1 MRIAVMG
8 AGGMGG
14 WLGAKLAA
22 NRNHVMFI
30 ARGAHLEAMRADGLV
45 VSGADSLRLANVVAT
60 DNPDDIGFVD
70 AVLFCV
76 KLYDTE
82 SAAGAMMPLLGPDT

>member
-1 MRIAVMG
+1 MKIAIMG

-14 WLGAKLAA
+14 WLGAKLAGA
-22 NRNHVMFI
+22 GSDVVFV
-30 ARGAHLEAMRADGLV
+30 ARGAHLAAIRANGLRV
-45 VSGADSLRLANVVAT
+45 AGAESFRLTDVVAT
-60 DNPDDIGFVD
+60 DRPDEIGAVD

-82 SAAGAMMPLLGPDT
+82 SAARALAPFLG